1 MNRIKGVEA
10 IFGDY
15 AFEISACSVIKE
27 DDDGCKD
34 SSGKTIAHHKMK
46 CKSQLPW
53 SLLGAAYRISTYP
66 RSNGLNMQDIKQSN
80 HHTPPQ
86 S

>member
-15 AFEISACSVIKE
+15 AFDISACSVIKE

-34 SSGKTIAHHKMK
+34 SSGKTIAHYKMK
-46 CKSQLPW
+46 CK
-53 SLLGAAYRISTYP
+53 
-66 RSNGLNMQDIKQSN
+66 
-80 HHTPPQ
+80 
-86 S
+86 